1 MAGVEKDFAKSLPI
15 IETIKEK
22 IPTFHTRAM
31 RRILFMKFGRV
42 SPTIKPQVL
51 HYFYHELTG
60 DSCAS
65 DTSDQ
70 AEIDERIRQI
80 IELEDP
86 DNIADL

>member
-70 AEIDERIRQI
+70 AEIDERIRKI